1 MKIPIRC
8 LIVLFCLLI
17 TSPSFATSIPW
28 PKIDNAL
35 AGWQGPK
42 ELMLVS
48 AADSPLDTVAVQEV
62 LEQTLQHGFAVR
74 TVSESTAGGN
84 GLILELREG
93 KEANI
98 AILRRAADT
107 AIIAFE
113 RHTLAT
119 LPAVAPTAA
128 PSAITAAPVVQTTTP
143 IVAAP
148 MVVAETRSISNI
160 PGPVPLPGRPRSLA
174 FLAETADQGLEM
186 ALQSDS
192 GVARYH
198 LQDNVLQPLGAYT
211 TGSKAMRSLYLESG
225 DPDGDGH
232 TELAAVW
239 ADDLKGIYEGTD
251 SQVISTIL
259 ESDRLGFTAS
269 NGLHAF
275 VRLVGDRG
283 LIQNRGTY
291 TLWNGPILP
300 LSPKN
305 HSWET
310 GSEPVS
316 WAHSNLFDITPLDD
330 TTALQWTT
338 DKHLRLVA
346 LDSGLPLPGGTL
358 LYDLGEFI
366 GPRIAVPLETPE
378 YRSGLSKED
387 MVRETWWTLPPRIS
401 VASDGTAYTIRRERS
416 MGLPLVGK
424 PSGQDHLVALHWNG
438 QQLMV
443 TDPFPG
449 MEAFILDF
457 ALVQRQGQVVSALLL
472 LNKKPDGSGDAYLQL
487 MPIAGNTL

>member
-1 MKIPIRC
+1 MKLPIRC

-17 TSPSFATSIPW
+17 SSPAFATNVPW

-35 AGWQGPK
+35 ADWQGAK
-42 ELMLVS
+42 ELLLVS
-48 AADSPLDTVAVQEV
+48 TADSPLETVAVQEV
-62 LEQTLQHGFAVR
+62 LEQILLHGFAVR
-74 TVSESTAGGN
+74 TASESTAGES
-84 GLILELREG
+84 GLILELREN
-93 KEANI
+93 KDSNI

-113 RHTLAT
+113 RHSLTT
-119 LPAVAPTAA
+119 LPAVAPPAA
-128 PSAITAAPVVQTTTP
+128 PKAAIAAPVVQTTTP
-143 IVAAP
+143 LVAAP
-148 MVVAETRSISNI
+148 IVVAEPRRVSNLL
-160 PGPVPLPGRPRSLA
+160 GPVPLPGRPHSLA
-174 FLAETADQGLEM
+174 FLAETADQGLEL

-192 GVARYH
+192 GVQRYH

-211 TGSKAMRSLYLESG
+211 TGSKALRALYLESG

-251 SQVISTIL
+251 SQVTSTIL
-259 ESDRLGFTAS
+259 ESDHLGFTAS
-269 NGLHAF
+269 NGPHAF
-275 VRLVGDRG
+275 VRLIGDKG
-283 LIQNRGTY
+283 LMQTRGTY
-291 TLWNGPILP
+291 TIWNGPVLP
-300 LSPKN
+300 LSQKDQI
-305 HSWET
+305 WQAD
-310 GSEPVS
+310 SEPVS

-330 TTALQWTT
+330 TTALQWTA
-338 DKHLRLVA
+338 DKQLRLVA

-358 LYDLGEFI
+358 LYDLGEFV

-438 QQLMV
+438 QRLIV
-443 TDPFPG
+443 TDPFPA

-457 ALVQRQGQVVSALLL
+457 ALVEHQGKVKSVLLL

-487 MPIAGNTL
+487 VSMANNGL